1 LFLLLLLL
9 APFFLEL
16 MIGGMGEIDLICDFL
31 LDDDDDD
38 PKPANFF
45 VGGGTAGAAD
55 LLNGLVKLLNQLA
68 CSVWTVPPSSSNSKT
83 KGRSLDDDLVVPSL
97 PLPLPCFLKNFIA
110 FMFTCWDRLC
120 HTLDCS
126 RQPASRFSI
135 GLKIDSSFTC

>member
-1 LFLLLLLL
+1 LFLLLLLV

-16 MIGGMGEIDLICDFL
+16 MIGEMGEIDLICDFL
-31 LDDDDDD
+31 LDDDDD

-45 VGGGTAGAAD
+45 VGGGTAGAVD

-83 KGRSLDDDLVVPSL
+83 KGRSLDEDLVVPSL
-97 PLPLPCFLKNFIA
+97 PLPLPCLLKNFIA
-110 FMFTCWDRLC
+110 FTIFLITAFTCWDRLC

-126 RQPASRFSI
+126 SQSATRRHRH
-135 GLKIDSSFTC
+135 